1 MKNILLAL
9 QTEFTEGGA
18 KVTFTGERI
27 VEVSAGGSVM
37 VALDDVVQPL
47 ASTTCTV

>member
-18 KVTFTGERI
+18 KVTFTGEKK
-27 VEVSAGGSVM
+27 
-37 VALDDVVQPL
+37 DDL
-47 ASTTCTV
+47 NKRLLLLEH